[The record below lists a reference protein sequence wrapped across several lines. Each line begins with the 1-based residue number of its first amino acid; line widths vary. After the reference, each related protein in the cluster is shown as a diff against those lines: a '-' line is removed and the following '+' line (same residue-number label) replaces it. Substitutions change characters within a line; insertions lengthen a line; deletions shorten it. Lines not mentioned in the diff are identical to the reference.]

1 MISVD
6 ENFSIPKIGL
16 SSFTYDN
23 HQITTNVFVNYLK
36 FYGKVIEI
44 SELFTNY
51 HCLNQALKQLQLT
64 RQDVYIIFKVWPQD
78 QTPEELLQRLEHF
91 LQVSKWE
98 YFDVLLIHAPIN
110 LQYRYEQWKSLESIK
125 ERGFAK
131 TIGTTNMSLNQL
143 MTVMKNADLLPTV
156 YQIEINPFL
165 QQRDLSDY
173 CDSSNIIM
181 INPEPN
187 CKGIQ
192 NKNQELISLAQSLGI
207 SVEEVSEID
216 FFWFSHLNLLFFSFS
231 YYSAGPFPRVTLPSF
246 LIIFIHC
253 SFLESFRP
261 CITTTIAI
269 TRLARLKSVVGKNH
283 CPKRP

>member
-64 RQDVYIIFKVWPQD
+64 RQDVYIIFKVWPQE

-131 TIGTTNMSLNQL
+131 AIGTTNMSLNQL

-207 SVEEVSEID
+207 SVEEVSELSIW
-216 FFWFSHLNLLFFSFS
+216 FCFSHLNLICFSFYS
-231 YYSAGPFPRVTLPSF
+231 YYFAGPFPRVILLSF
-246 LIIFIHC
+246 LIIFIHY
-253 SFLESFRP
+253 SFQESFRP
-261 CITTTIAI
+261 CITIIT
-269 TRLARLKSVVGKNH
+269 TRLVPLKSVVGRNH
-283 CPKRP
+283 CPRRQ